1 MSVWRIIL
9 LFPLLFCASLIISAC
24 APSYQGRSA
33 TPTPVP
39 TLVSYEKSIFIVERG
54 TLVSEKTITGEIVP
68 SHQDM
73 MFFRTNGFISRVVVK
88 SGDRIKKGDIL
99 AELQVDDLLNQ
110 LQQAK
115 IDLEV
120 AQSALEKE
128 INSRQFALEKAQI
141 DYNVAKARYDLAQID
156 VTTTLGAARSKALVN
171 LDIAEQ
177 NLRMAE
183 LNLRQVQNTGALK
196 EEQVV
201 ERQKLAVK
209 RLETLIS
216 ERQIIAPYDGIVMR
230 VLIAA
235 GKQATAFNPAI
246 EVGNP
251 AELVIRSQLDW
262 KMRDMLNRDTEV
274 YVSTSSQ
281 AKENFPAAYLPD
293 FVPFTNIEDAKQTSF
308 TQDWLYFSIP
318 KMMPAEKAK
327 VGSSV
332 SLNVILGRRE
342 NVLLLPPPALR
353 NYRGLNF
360 VIVQDGERR
369 RRVEIYKIGLQ
380 TNERVEIEADLNVG
394 DRVIG
399 P

>member
-1 MSVWRIIL
+1 
-9 LFPLLFCASLIISAC
+9 
-24 APSYQGRSA
+24 
-33 TPTPVP
+33 
-39 TLVSYEKSIFIVERG
+39 
-54 TLVSEKTITGEIVP
+54 
-68 SHQDM
+68 M

-88 SGDRIKKGDIL
+88 TGDRIKKGDIL

-120 AQSALEKE
+120 AESALEKE
-128 INSRQFALEKAQI
+128 ISNRQFSLEKAQI
-141 DYNVAKARYDLAQID
+141 DYNVAKSRFDLAQID
-156 VTTTLGAARSKALVN
+156 VTTTIGAARSKALVN

-183 LNLRQVQNTGALK
+183 LNLKQVQNSGALK

-201 ERQKLAVK
+201 ERQKLSVK
-209 RLETLIS
+209 RLESLLA
-216 ERQIIAPYDGIVMR
+216 ERQIVAPYSGIVMR

-246 EVGNP
+246 EVGDP
-251 AELVIRSQLDW
+251 TELVIRSQLDW
-262 KMRDMLNRDTEV
+262 KIRDDINRDTV
-274 YVSTSSQ
+274 VFVSTSSQ
-281 AKENFPAAYLPD
+281 AKENYPSKYLQD
-293 FVPFTNIEDAKQTSF
+293 FVPFTNLEDAKQTTFS
-308 TQDWLYFSIP
+308 QEWLYFNVPPS
-318 KMMPAEKAK
+318 MPADKAK

-332 SLNVILGRRE
+332 SLNIILGRRE

-353 NYRGLNF
+353 SYRGLNF

-380 TNERVEIEADLNVG
+380 TSDRVEIEADLNVG
-394 DRVIG
+394 EKVVG